1 MMYGLETVA
10 LTETQKAKLEV
21 WYDFHWEWSER
32 DKTNLDAVT
41 EDMQGVGVTEKGW
54 GEMKAHD
61 LLWWPLK
68 EPAQK
73 RWFQK

>member
-1 MMYGLETVA
+1 MVRFSLGVIR
-10 LTETQKAKLEV
+10 
-21 WYDFHWEWSER
+21 R

-61 LLWWPLK
+61 LLW
-68 EPAQK
+68 
-73 RWFQK
+73 